1 MNNHFKT
8 RVQLLRER
16 LQSGG
21 ASKHYAMMPS
31 TPEPK
36 SGFGHDGNSLA
47 TLVCVVT
54 YVAAIKS
61 FKTLNYRFV
70 TGKSFSWVIL

>member
-21 ASKHYAMMPS
+21 ASKHYAMTLS
-31 TPEPK
+31 TPGPK
-36 SGFGHDGNSLA
+36 SGFGHDGNYLA
-47 TLVCVVT
+47 ALVCVVT
-54 YVAAIKS
+54 DVAAIKS

-70 TGKSFSWVIL
+70 TGKSFDWVVF